1 MKLGKT
7 SFAAQI
13 EKNLIL
19 ATELG
24 TNAIDNLNVVPI
36 LKWTDIK
43 TVLRQLRDPR
53 AREMYNTI
61 TFDTISIA
69 ADLAEKYICSQQG
82 VEQIRDVPFG
92 QGWKMVAKEIQE
104 TLREITMLGFGIIL
118 ICHSKERASAYTDE
132 EGNPISSVEPD
143 LSKNVYT
150 VANAVCD
157 LIAYIGIEF
166 DKDGKPHR
174 YLYTR
179 QTPTIF
185 AGARWKYLEPK
196 IEFGYKQLVDAIGK
210 AIDLQR
216 TKDGATV
223 VEHQERASLVNRP
236 FNEVMEEAK
245 SVWTEYLNRASND
258 EEKERNFLIMKET
271 IRRVFGNEEFKLS
284 QATPGQ
290 QDLVELFIDEMHQI
304 MM

>member
-92 QGWKMVAKEIQE
+92 HLA
-104 TLREITMLGFGIIL
+104 
-118 ICHSKERASAYTDE
+118 A
-132 EGNPISSVEPD
+132 
-143 LSKNVYT
+143 
-150 VANAVCD
+150 
-157 LIAYIGIEF
+157 
-166 DKDGKPHR
+166 
-174 YLYTR
+174 
-179 QTPTIF
+179 
-185 AGARWKYLEPK
+185 
-196 IEFGYKQLVDAIGK
+196 
-210 AIDLQR
+210 
-216 TKDGATV
+216 
-223 VEHQERASLVNRP
+223 
-236 FNEVMEEAK
+236 
-245 SVWTEYLNRASND
+245 
-258 EEKERNFLIMKET
+258 
-271 IRRVFGNEEFKLS
+271 
-284 QATPGQ
+284 
-290 QDLVELFIDEMHQI
+290 
-304 MM
+304 